1 MIFSRPRLNFKKILA
16 ALLGGLLPIC
26 TSAVDAIEL
35 AEIKAT
41 QKQLISLSLTE
52 LLEIE
57 VTSVAKKNQKISES
71 AAAISVITQ
80 EDIRRS
86 TATNLPDVLRI
97 VTGLQVGQVNGHTW
111 SIGARGFNDV
121 YAAKILVLIDGRS
134 VYMPDFAGVMWDM
147 QDMVLEDIERIE
159 VIRGPGGTM
168 WGGNAVNGVINVIT
182 KHSKD
187 TVGTL
192 ISAGAGTVDKA
203 FGSLRH
209 GIQLDEHS
217 YLRVYAKEL
226 HQNAFEP
233 TQAVQEKL
241 FSSQPPKR
249 NGEGND
255 AWWSRRAGMRLDSVS
270 NGGTHWMF
278 QAESSTLEKSNY
290 GFFTRDANTQVAHGG
305 HILGSLKQNISANS
319 DIFLQ
324 AYYDYSQRDFNLIA
338 VRNDTFDLDFHQRWQ
353 FSPQHEI
360 TWGGGYRTILEHSD
374 SKNTQAFQQ
383 LPSFNYLHPYVRNK
397 VLNLFLQDEIKLR
410 PDLKL
415 TLGNKLERN
424 DATGWENQPS
434 ARIMWTAS
442 PQHSFW
448 SAISRSVRTPSRTE
462 RDLAMLYT
470 MDIQIPIAPNVSV
483 PLALPVSSA
492 PNIRSE
498 KQLSYELGWRFQPN
512 KQLSFDTATFFN
524 HYDDLISVAYGVPYF
539 DPKFPAM
546 MAPLIFKNIASA
558 DTAGLE
564 LKADWQ
570 ASPQWRL
577 TAGYTY
583 VHSTATAFKDI
594 SLMPGNSVNF
604 MMGWNAPHQVNLRSH
619 WSFAPRWQWDV
630 NARWMSRININ
641 PDETRP
647 LASSI
652 NAYFTV
658 DSRLSWQMNK
668 QIELSLVGKNLF
680 SKQHLD
686 FMTMRGADLLSTE
699 VPRSA
704 YLQVR
709 WEF

>member
-1 MIFSRPRLNFKKILA
+1 M
-16 ALLGGLLPIC
+16 C
-26 TSAVDAIEL
+26 VSAVDAVEL
-35 AEIKAT
+35 AEIKAI

-52 LLEIE
+52 LSDIEI
-57 VTSVAKKNQKISES
+57 TSVAKKMQKVSES

-86 TATNLPDVLRI
+86 AATNLPEVLRI
-97 VTGLQVGQVNGHTW
+97 ATGIQVGQVNGHTW

-168 WGGNAVNGVINVIT
+168 WGGNAVNGVINIIT

-209 GIQLDEHS
+209 GVKLNEQT
-217 YLRVYAKEL
+217 YMRVYAKEL

-241 FSSQPPKR
+241 FFVVPPKN
-249 NGEGND
+249 NGDADD
-255 AWWSRRAGMRLDSVS
+255 AWWSRRAGMRLD
-270 NGGTHWMF
+270 TKTDAATRWMF

-305 HILGSLKQNISANS
+305 HILGRLKHKPSEDS
-319 DIFLQ
+319 DLFVQ

-338 VRNDTFDLDFHQRWQ
+338 VRNDTFDLDFHHRWQ

-360 TWGGGYRTILEHSD
+360 TWGGGYRVMMENSD
-374 SKNTQAFQQ
+374 SKNTQPFQQ
-383 LPSFNYLHPYVRNK
+383 LPSFNYLPPYLRSK

-424 DATGWENQPS
+424 DATRWENQPS
-434 ARIMWTAS
+434 ARIMWTAT

-448 SAISRSVRTPSRTE
+448 SAVSRSVRTPSRTE

-470 MDIQIPIAPNVSV
+470 LNTPYFLTPEMSV
-483 PLALPVSSA
+483 PIVLPVSGAS
-492 PNIRSE
+492 NIRSE

-524 HYDDLISVAYGVPYF
+524 HYDDLISVGYGEPTF
-539 DPKFPAM
+539 NPAM
-546 MAPLIFKNIASA
+546 PALIAPLVFKNIASA
-558 DTAGLE
+558 DTAGIE
-564 LKADWQ
+564 LKMDWQ
-570 ASPQWRL
+570 VSAQWRL
-577 TAGYTY
+577 HAGYSY
-583 VHSTATAFKDI
+583 VHSNATAFKNS

-604 MMGWNAPHQVNLRSH
+604 MMGWNAPHQINVRSL
-619 WSFAPRWQWDV
+619 WNFAPNWKWDV
-630 NARWMSRININ
+630 NVRWRSRININ

-647 LASSI
+647 TANAL
-652 NAYFTV
+652 NAYLALDT
-658 DSRLSWQMNK
+658 RLSWQMNK
-668 QIELSLVGKNLF
+668 QLELSLVGKNLL

-686 FMTMRGADLLSTE
+686 FLTMRGADLLSTE

-704 YLQVR
+704 YLQMR